1 MAKKILI
8 VDDDPSI
15 SEVLALLLQA
25 EGYETLSVGDGLQAI
40 SQFRATQPDLI
51 LLDLML
57 PGMDGMDVCRIIRAE
72 SQVPII
78 MLTAKTGM
86 DELVS
91 GFDMG
96 VDDYITKPFKT
107 PELLARIQARLPHRQ
122 EDVFE
127 IGDLLV
133 DIPEHTVTR
142 DGEEISLTPTEF
154 SLLTTLASKPREV
167 FSRSRLLSEVW
178 GDDHADDSR
187 LVNVHIQRL
196 RKKIERDPDHP
207 TIVLTV
213 RGVGYKT
220 GADVIAH

>member
-25 EGYETLSVGDGLQAI
+25 EGYDTLVVGDGLQAI
-40 SQFRATQPDLI
+40 SQFRAAQPDLI

-86 DELVS
+86 NELVS
-91 GFDMG
+91 GFNMG

-107 PELLARIQARLPHRQ
+107 PELLARIQARLPHNQ

-142 DGEEISLTPTEF
+142 NGEEIGLTPTEF
-154 SLLTTLASKPREV
+154 SLLTTLASKPRTV
-167 FSRSRLLSEVW
+167 FSRAQLLTEVW
-178 GDDHADDSR
+178 GEDHAEDSR

-196 RKKIERDPDHP
+196 RKKIERDPSNP
-207 TIVLTV
+207 EIVVSV
-213 RGVGYKT
+213 RGVGYKI
-220 GADVIAH
+220 GADTIAR

>member
-25 EGYETLSVGDGLQAI
+25 EGYETLVVGDGLSAI
-40 SQFRATQPDLI
+40 SQFRSAQPDLI

-78 MLTAKTGM
+78 MLTAKTGV

-91 GFDMG
+91 GFNMG

-107 PELLARIQARLPHRQ
+107 PELLARIQARLPHHQ
-122 EDVFE
+122 EDVFQ
-127 IGDLLV
+127 IGDLVV
-133 DIPEHTVTR
+133 DIPEHIVTR
-142 DGEEISLTPTEF
+142 DGQEIPLTPTEF

-167 FSRSRLLSEVW
+167 FTRSRLLSEVW
-178 GDDHADDSR
+178 GDDHVEDSR

-220 GADVIAH
+220 GADVIAR

>member
-25 EGYETLSVGDGLQAI
+25 EGYDTLVVGDGLQAI
-40 SQFRATQPDLI
+40 SQFRAAQPDLI

-86 DELVS
+86 NELVS
-91 GFDMG
+91 GFNMG

-107 PELLARIQARLPHRQ
+107 PELLARIQARLPHNQ

-142 DGEEISLTPTEF
+142 NGEEIGLTPTEF
-154 SLLTTLASKPREV
+154 SLLTTLASKPRTV
-167 FSRSRLLSEVW
+167 FSRAQLLTEVW
-178 GDDHADDSR
+178 GEDHAEDSR

-196 RKKIERDPDHP
+196 RKKIERDPSNP
-207 TIVLTV
+207 EIVVSV
-213 RGVGYKT
+213 RGVGYKI
-220 GADVIAH
+220 GADTITR